1 MVPDMCSDAGLVGKK
16 TNHSLRVSG
25 ATSLFEAGVPER
37 VIQQRTGQR
46 SLLSLQMYER
56 VSGGQE
62 KAVLLHFSIIILIIN
77 YLCHHYLILLMVKR
91 TNDFNFSTTELVMCY
106 FFVYIFAIY
115 IFDICVKVIIFG
127 FNYNFCGRIINM

>member
-37 VIQQRTGQR
+37 VIQQRTGHR

-115 IFDICVKVIIFG
+115 IFVICVKVIIFG